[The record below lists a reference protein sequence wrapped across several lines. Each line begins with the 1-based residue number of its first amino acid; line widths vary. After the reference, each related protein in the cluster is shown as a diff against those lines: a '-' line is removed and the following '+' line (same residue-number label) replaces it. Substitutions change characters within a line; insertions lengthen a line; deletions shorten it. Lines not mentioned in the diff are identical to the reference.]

1 MWLTHTRVPAVC
13 GVQVIISLH
22 SALKHNGT
30 KGVFGISEGFN
41 SGSLAVSAEFGL
53 LVCGNA

>member
-1 MWLTHTRVPAVC
+1 MC
-13 GVQVIISLH
+13 GVQNIISFH
-22 SALKHNGT
+22 STLKHNGT

-53 LVCGNA
+53 LVCSNA